1 MHTTN
6 KALRSRSID
15 CSQGGRPRSWE
26 GGEGRDVPHR
36 VVRESFPGTVT
47 CGQRPEEVRGEAA
60 TIEEKLSGWREQPE
74 PRP

>member
-1 MHTTN
+1 MIVVREAGHE
-6 KALRSRSID
+6 A
-15 CSQGGRPRSWE
+15 GR